1 MDDEQEKK
9 IFEKYLPD
17 FSTKAVDIEEAS
29 KQLKDALDKI
39 ALEFGHDPKSEVYSS
54 NYRDHGGNF
63 DGTLV
68 GYEACPLYDWGVA
81 YSLGAFPKSFNPM
94 KNPNDWYLEC
104 HYGFDVI
111 FTNQ

>member
-1 MDDEQEKK
+1 MNDEQEKK

-17 FSTKAVDIEEAS
+17 FSTKAVDIEEAA

-39 ALEFGHDPKSEVYSS
+39 ALEFGHDPLSEVYSS
-54 NYRDHGGNF
+54 NYREHGGNF

-81 YSLGAFPKSFNPM
+81 Y
-94 KNPNDWYLEC
+94 
-104 HYGFDVI
+104 
-111 FTNQ
+111 